1 MDILEFIHKVYFRTI
16 CGTLD
21 KIVQKVINKWYPQK
35 FEKYNINCYEKR
47 NVHPRIIVSLTT
59 FPKRI
64 ETVHYVIESI
74 LMQSIIPDKIILCLI
89 KNEYPENYELPE
101 SLTKLL
107 SDRFEIVWGDENL
120 RPHNKYFY
128 TMQKYPDDI
137 IITVDDDGFY
147 RKNLIKKLLKSYNR
161 YPKAVSCI
169 RAHRMKFAKDGSVL
183 PYNKW
188 DYETLTFNKPSHKLL
203 ATGVGGVLYPPHALD
218 KRAFDKE
225 RIKKLCWKADDI
237 WLKVMEILNDTPVVV
252 VPSIY
257 KYVIA
262 INHAEEGANL
272 MTDNVQNN
280 RNDVYLKQVCDYYHV
295 SLIDC

>member
-1 MDILEFIHKVYFRTI
+1 MFINFFHKVYLRTMRR
-16 CGTLD
+16 GLD
-21 KIVQKVINKWYPQK
+21 SSIKKIVNYTYPR
-35 FEKYNINCYEKR
+35 KYLKYRSYNSKN
-47 NVHPRIIVSLTT
+47 NSNNPRVIVSLTT

-64 ETVHYVIESI
+64 ETVHYVIESL
-74 LMQSIIPDKIILCLI
+74 LMQSVVPDKIVLCLS
-89 KNEYPENYELPE
+89 KNEYPENYKLPE

-107 SDRFEIVWGDENL
+107 SDRFEIIWGDENL
-120 RPHNKYFY
+120 KPHNKYYY
-128 TMQKYPDDI
+128 TMLKYPDDI

-147 RKNLIKKLLKSYNR
+147 RKHMVKKLMKSYMK
-161 YPKAVSCI
+161 YPTAVSCL
-169 RAHRMKFAKDGSVL
+169 RAHKMKFDKDGSVL

-218 KRAFDKE
+218 DRAFDKE
-225 RIKKLCWKADDI
+225 KIKELCWKADDI

-252 VPSIY
+252 VPLVY

-262 INHAEEGANL
+262 IDHAEEEANL